1 MGTME
6 TSFAFL
12 MLRRFTTCLAL
23 LVSSTRTSIR
33 QDSRHQVNSLTK

>member
-6 TSFAFL
+6 TSIAFL

-23 LVSSTRTSIR
+23 LVSSTRPSIR
-33 QDSRHQVNSLTK
+33 QDSRHQVNSQTK